1 MVTFFTLFIALVVVN
16 IALLL
21 FSVLRAKG
29 FSFPYRE
36 ISSNTAKPRIL
47 SLNSKRR
54 EYKEAI

>member
-1 MVTFFTLFIALVVVN
+1 MVSFFTLFIVLVGLN

-29 FSFPYRE
+29 YSFRYGDLSPTT
-36 ISSNTAKPRIL
+36 SKPRIL
-47 SLNSKRR
+47 SLNSKRS

>member
-1 MVTFFTLFIALVVVN
+1 MVSFFTLFIALVVVN
-16 IALLL
+16 FALLL

-36 ISSNTAKPRIL
+36 ISSNGSKPRIL
-47 SLNSKRR
+47 SLNSKRS